1 MHLLRLEI
9 ENFRNI
15 QRASLEFPPG
25 AQLLIGGNAQGKT
38 SLLEAVYF
46 LATATSHRTRS
57 NRELVRWGS
66 PSAFLR
72 ADYCKAGRDWTL
84 TAGFTEKE
92 RRFRLDGEALAKSSD
107 LYGNLRVVFFAP
119 EDLEF
124 LAGGPTF
131 RRRMLDL
138 SLCQRFPH
146 MVRILLDYRKVLK
159 QRNSALRVGDPSVSG
174 KALVRAWDRELAR
187 LGALVIHSRASHAL
201 ELLGHAAS
209 HYHALTLSAE
219 ALSGEY
225 RSSGTRAAW
234 SNSPGIP
241 LLADLETAFQET
253 LVGALDRDLAYRLTT
268 CGPHRDDL
276 VLRIDGHTA
285 EKYASQGQRRSIA
298 LALKLAERDVLMERD
313 DPPILLVDDVTHEMD
328 IARCARFLEK
338 VSSEGQT
345 LLTFT
350 EEEAH
355 RGIVKEAT
363 RWRVTKGELLPE
375 NWTGQ
380 SGGFAGRES
389 A

>member
-15 QRASLEFPPG
+15 KKASLEFPPG

-57 NRELVRWGS
+57 NRELIRWGS

-72 ADYCKAGRDWTL
+72 AEYRKAGRDWSL
-84 TAGFTEKE
+84 TAGFSEKE
-92 RRFRLDGEALAKSSD
+92 RRFRLDGEALARSSD

-146 MVRILLDYRKVLK
+146 MVRVLLDYRKALK
-159 QRNSALRVGDPSVSG
+159 QRNSALRGGDSSVSG

-201 ELLGHAAS
+201 ELLDQTAG
-209 HYHALTLSAE
+209 HYHDLTLSAE
-219 ALSGEY
+219 VLSGEY

-234 SNSPGIP
+234 STSQGVP
-241 LLADLETAFQET
+241 LLAEIEAAFLET
-253 LVGALDRDLAYRLTT
+253 LVANLDRDLAYRLTT

-276 VLRIDGHTA
+276 VLRIDGRTA

-298 LALKLAERDVLMERD
+298 LSLKLAERDLLLERD
-313 DPPILLVDDVTHEMD
+313 EPPILLVDDVTHEMD
-328 IARCARFLEK
+328 IARCTRFLEK
-338 VSSEGQT
+338 VSSAGQA

-355 RGIVKEAT
+355 RGVVREAT
-363 RWRVTKGELLPE
+363 RWRVSEGEVRLIPSDE
-375 NWTGQ
+375 
-380 SGGFAGRES
+380 
-389 A
+389 